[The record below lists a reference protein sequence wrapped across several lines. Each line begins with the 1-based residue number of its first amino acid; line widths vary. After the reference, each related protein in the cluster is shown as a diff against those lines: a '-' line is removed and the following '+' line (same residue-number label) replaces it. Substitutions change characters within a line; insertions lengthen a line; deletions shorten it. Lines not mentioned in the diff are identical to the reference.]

1 MNPRDSV
8 PVPWRASLLGAVG
21 AFVLRLWCASW
32 RKRLVGVE
40 HLDACI
46 AAGQHTLVLFWHG
59 TYIPLFTLLRGRPA
73 CILTNRSLRGQV
85 IAQLSRRFGYAAL
98 ELPDEQGR
106 RFLAALRQALNE
118 HTAWGTA
125 ADGPLGP
132 CHQVKQPLVSLAAHF
147 GFSVQLVGVAA
158 RHAWHLNRRWDRMLL
173 PLPFTRVGLVLSE
186 PIRLPSTMDKIT
198 AARQAKILE
207 NIMKQCTTA
216 AQDLIR

>member
-1 MNPRDSV
+1 MSPLRSES
-8 PVPWRASLLGAVG
+8 VPWRARLLGAAG

-32 RKRLVGVE
+32 RKRLAGVE

-46 AAGQHTLVLFWHG
+46 AADQHTLVLFWHG
-59 TYIPLFTLLRGRPA
+59 TYVPLFTLLRGRPA
-73 CILTNRSLRGQV
+73 CILTNSSLRGQV
-85 IAQLSRRFGYAAL
+85 IAQISRRFGYAAL

-106 RFLAALRQALNE
+106 RFLAALRQALSE

-132 CHQVKQPLVSLAAHF
+132 CHQVKPPLVSLAAHF

-158 RHAWHLNRRWDRMLL
+158 RHALRLNRRWDRMLL

-186 PIRLPSTMDKIT
+186 PVSLPSNMDKSM
-198 AARQAKILE
+198 AVQQAEILQ
-207 NIMKQCTTA
+207 NTMQQCTLA